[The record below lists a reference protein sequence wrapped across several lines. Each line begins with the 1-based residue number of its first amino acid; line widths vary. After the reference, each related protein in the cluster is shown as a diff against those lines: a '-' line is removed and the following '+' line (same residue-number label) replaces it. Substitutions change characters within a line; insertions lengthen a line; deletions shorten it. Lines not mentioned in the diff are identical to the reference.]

1 MKRKSPPG
9 VMRAGRFGKELLKMA
24 YTKGTGNWKD
34 KWGAATEKGA
44 QRTQQD
50 QAWYQSHKEIAD
62 QARKQLANNGGMSG
76 TQFGRKPSVP
86 KYVGS
91 TSEGGGTSGT
101 SGKDSYSGRPTT
113 TYDPT
118 AQLNAFYA
126 QQQAAAEEA
135 ARRQAEIL
143 QQQYERQKAA
153 EAEARAKQEAAAL
166 AGYNSLLDAAKGS
179 YDSALA
185 LREEGYNKATGDVN
199 SATERAMQ
207 QAYIANQMQ
216 NRNLGQQLAAMG
228 RSGGASEST
237 MLGLANEY
245 GNARGELDLSRN
257 DQLATLAAQL
267 AEGKASDLDA
277 YNQAKAAYDKDY
289 QDRLADLAAASLDRL
304 LNYDN
309 TYTSGLTQIEQNKAQ
324 TLAQIQ
330 AAQNQALME
339 AQQALAEQQAAVLYK
354 TYGADEGGSGGTDA
368 APAAD
373 DTEQQARLSAQAR
386 ARYEAEKDAQAEER
400 LTGIP
405 RGTEMAPKPGFWD
418 RFLTNIDYAMQNQQP
433 QYGLPL

>member
-1 MKRKSPPG
+1 
-9 VMRAGRFGKELLKMA
+9 MA

-34 KWGAATEKGA
+34 KWEAATEKGA

-50 QAWYQSHKEIAD
+50 QAWYQSHKETAK
-62 QARKQLANNGGMSG
+62 QAQTQLANNGGMSG

-86 KYVGS
+86 KYIGS
-91 TSEGGGTSGT
+91 TSEDGSTSGT
-101 SGKDSYSGRPTT
+101 SGTNGNGSYSGRPTT

-185 LREEGYNKATGDVN
+185 LRDEGYNKATGDVN

-354 TYGADEGGSGGTDA
+354 TYGADEGGSGGTSRGGGTDA

>member
-1 MKRKSPPG
+1 
-9 VMRAGRFGKELLKMA
+9 MA

-373 DTEQQARLSAQAR
+373 DTEQQARLAAQAR

>member
-1 MKRKSPPG
+1 MYVQG
-9 VMRAGRFGKELLKMA
+9 I
-24 YTKGTGNWKD
+24 GTGRTPNAQNGKND
-34 KWGAATEKGA
+34 KVLDASSQAGAL
-44 QRTQQD
+44 RVQQD

-86 KYVGS
+86 QYIGS

-101 SGKDSYSGRPTT
+101 SGTSGNGSYSGRPTT

-309 TYTSGLTQIEQNKAQ
+309 TYTSGLTQIEQSKAQ

-339 AQQALAEQQAAVLYK
+339 AQQALAEQQAAALYRA
-354 TYGADEGGSGGTDA
+354 YGGGGTSEGSA
-368 APAAD
+368 TTQPAASNNEQND
-373 DTEQQARLSAQAR
+373 DTAAQIRAAAAAR
-386 ARYEAEKDAQAEER
+386 ARYEAIKDEQAEER
-400 LTGIP
+400 LTGIAQ
-405 RGTEMAPKPGFWD
+405 GTEMAPKNSQNPLLNWSPKSFPG
-418 RFLTNIDYAMQNQQP
+418 LTIQ
-433 QYGLPL
+433 

>member
-1 MKRKSPPG
+1 MYVQG
-9 VMRAGRFGKELLKMA
+9 I
-24 YTKGTGNWKD
+24 GTGRTPNAQNGKND
-34 KWGAATEKGA
+34 KVLDASSQAGAL
-44 QRTQQD
+44 RVQQE
-50 QAWYQSHKEIAD
+50 QAWNLAHKEMAD

-86 KYVGS
+86 QYIGS

-101 SGKDSYSGRPTT
+101 SGTSGNGSYSGRPTT

>member
-1 MKRKSPPG
+1 M
-9 VMRAGRFGKELLKMA
+9 
-24 YTKGTGNWKD
+24 
-34 KWGAATEKGA
+34 
-44 QRTQQD
+44 
-50 QAWYQSHKEIAD
+50 
-62 QARKQLANNGGMSG
+62 
-76 TQFGRKPSVP
+76 
-86 KYVGS
+86 
-91 TSEGGGTSGT
+91 
-101 SGKDSYSGRPTT
+101 
-113 TYDPT
+113 
-118 AQLNAFYA
+118 
-126 QQQAAAEEA
+126 
-135 ARRQAEIL
+135 
-143 QQQYERQKAA
+143 
-153 EAEARAKQEAAAL
+153 
-166 AGYNSLLDAAKGS
+166 
-179 YDSALA
+179 
-185 LREEGYNKATGDVN
+185 REEGYNKATGDVN

-289 QDRLADLAAASLDRL
+289 QNRLADLAAASLDRL

-339 AQQALAEQQAAVLYK
+339 AQQALAEQQAAALAKQYDSGNNTAYVPVDQVLYNYANRMK
-354 TYGADEGGSGGTDA
+354 TVGRDDDFIYKALKADGYDIKDIDNVMA
-368 APAAD
+368 A
-373 DTEQQARLSAQAR
+373 
-386 ARYEAEKDAQAEER
+386 
-400 LTGIP
+400 I
-405 RGTEMAPKPGFWD
+405 GF
-418 RFLTNIDYAMQNQQP
+418 
-433 QYGLPL
+433 

>member
-1 MKRKSPPG
+1 M
-9 VMRAGRFGKELLKMA
+9 
-24 YTKGTGNWKD
+24 
-34 KWGAATEKGA
+34 
-44 QRTQQD
+44 
-50 QAWYQSHKEIAD
+50 
-62 QARKQLANNGGMSG
+62 
-76 TQFGRKPSVP
+76 
-86 KYVGS
+86 
-91 TSEGGGTSGT
+91 
-101 SGKDSYSGRPTT
+101 
-113 TYDPT
+113 
-118 AQLNAFYA
+118 
-126 QQQAAAEEA
+126 
-135 ARRQAEIL
+135 
-143 QQQYERQKAA
+143 
-153 EAEARAKQEAAAL
+153 
-166 AGYNSLLDAAKGS
+166 
-179 YDSALA
+179 
-185 LREEGYNKATGDVN
+185 N

-330 AAQNQALME
+330 AAQNQVLME
-339 AQQALAEQQAAVLYK
+339 AQQALAEQQAAALYRA
-354 TYGADEGGSGGTDA
+354 YGGGGTSEGSA
-368 APAAD
+368 TTQPAASNNGQND
-373 DTEQQARLSAQAR
+373 NTAAQIRAAAAAR
-386 ARYEAEKDAQAEER
+386 ARYEAIKDEQAEER
-400 LTGIP
+400 LTGITQ
-405 RGTEMAPKPGFWD
+405 GMEMAPKNSQNPLLNWSPKSFPG
-418 RFLTNIDYAMQNQQP
+418 LTIQ
-433 QYGLPL
+433 

>member
-1 MKRKSPPG
+1 MYVQG
-9 VMRAGRFGKELLKMA
+9 I
-24 YTKGTGNWKD
+24 GTGRTPNAQNGKKD
-34 KWGAATEKGA
+34 KVLDASSQAGAL
-44 QRTQQD
+44 RVQQD

-86 KYVGS
+86 QYIGS

-101 SGKDSYSGRPTT
+101 SGTSGNGSYSGRPTT

>member
-1 MKRKSPPG
+1 
-9 VMRAGRFGKELLKMA
+9 MA

-34 KWGAATEKGA
+34 KWGTATEKGA

-50 QAWYQSHKEIAD
+50 QAWYQSHKETAK
-62 QARKQLANNGGMSG
+62 QAQTQLANNGGMSG

-86 KYVGS
+86 QYIGS
-91 TSEGGGTSGT
+91 TSESGSTSGT
-101 SGKDSYSGRPTT
+101 SGTNGTNGKGSYSGRPTT

-309 TYTSGLTQIEQNKAQ
+309 TYTSGLTQIEQSKAQ

-330 AAQNQALME
+330 AAQNQALLE
-339 AQQALAEQQAAVLYK
+339 AQQALAEQQAAALYK
-354 TYGADEGGSGGTDA
+354 VYGNDDP

-373 DTEQQARLSAQAR
+373 DPAPTADDPEQRARIQAQAR

-400 LTGIP
+400 LTGVT

-418 RFLTNIDYAMQNQQP
+418 RFLTNVDYAMQNQQP

>member
-1 MKRKSPPG
+1 MYVQG
-9 VMRAGRFGKELLKMA
+9 I
-24 YTKGTGNWKD
+24 GTGRTPNAQNGKKD
-34 KWGAATEKGA
+34 KVLDASSQAGAL
-44 QRTQQD
+44 RVQQD
-50 QAWYQSHKEIAD
+50 QAWYQSHKETAK
-62 QARKQLANNGGMSG
+62 QAQTQLANNGGMSG

-86 KYVGS
+86 QYIGN
-91 TSEGGGTSGT
+91 TSNNNSTSGT

-354 TYGADEGGSGGTDA
+354 TYGADEGGSGGTSRGGGTDA

>member
-1 MKRKSPPG
+1 
-9 VMRAGRFGKELLKMA
+9 MA

-34 KWGAATEKGA
+34 KWGTATEKGA

-50 QAWYQSHKEIAD
+50 QAWYQSHKETAK
-62 QARKQLANNGGMSG
+62 QAQTQLANNGGMSG

-86 KYVGS
+86 QYIGS
-91 TSEGGGTSGT
+91 TSNNSSTSSTSGT
-101 SGKDSYSGRPTT
+101 NGKGSYSGRPTT

-309 TYTSGLTQIEQNKAQ
+309 TYTSGLTQIEQSKAQ

-339 AQQALAEQQAAVLYK
+339 AQQALAEQQAAALYK
-354 TYGADEGGSGGTDA
+354 TYGNDDSVVNGTGADEP
-368 APAAD
+368 APTAD
-373 DTEQQARLSAQAR
+373 DPEQRARIQAQAR

-400 LTGIP
+400 LTGVP
-405 RGTEMAPKPGFWD
+405 RGTEMAPTSFWD
-418 RFLTNIDYAMQNQQP
+418 RFLTNYRYAMQNQQP

>member
-1 MKRKSPPG
+1 MYVQG
-9 VMRAGRFGKELLKMA
+9 I
-24 YTKGTGNWKD
+24 GTGRTPNAQNGKND
-34 KWGAATEKGA
+34 KVLDASSQAGAL
-44 QRTQQD
+44 RVQQE
-50 QAWYQSHKEIAD
+50 QAWNLAHKEMAD

-86 KYVGS
+86 QYIGS
-91 TSEGGGTSGT
+91 TSEGGGTSSTSGT
-101 SGKDSYSGRPTT
+101 SGTSGNGSYSGRPTT

-185 LREEGYNKATGDVN
+185 LRDEGYNKATGDVN

-289 QDRLADLAAASLDRL
+289 QNRLADLAAASLDRL

-309 TYTSGLTQIEQNKAQ
+309 TYTSGLTQIEQSKAQ

-339 AQQALAEQQAAVLYK
+339 AQQALAEQQAAALYMA
-354 TYGADEGGSGGTDA
+354 YGGGGTSEGSLTTQ
-368 APAAD
+368 PAASNN
-373 DTEQQARLSAQAR
+373 EQNDNTAAQIRAAAAAR
-386 ARYEAEKDAQAEER
+386 ARYEAIKDEQAEAR
-400 LTGIP
+400 LTGIAQ
-405 RGTEMAPKPGFWD
+405 GTEMAPKNSQNPLLNWSPKSFPG
-418 RFLTNIDYAMQNQQP
+418 LTIQ
-433 QYGLPL
+433 

>member
-1 MKRKSPPG
+1 MYVQG
-9 VMRAGRFGKELLKMA
+9 I
-24 YTKGTGNWKD
+24 GTGRTPNAQNGKND
-34 KWGAATEKGA
+34 KVLDASSQAGAL
-44 QRTQQD
+44 RVQQD
-50 QAWYQSHKEIAD
+50 QAWYQSHKETAK
-62 QARKQLANNGGMSG
+62 QAQTQLANNGGMSG

-86 KYVGS
+86 QYIGNTSNNNS
-91 TSEGGGTSGT
+91 TSGTSGT
-101 SGKDSYSGRPTT
+101 SGTNDKNSYSGRPTT

>member
-1 MKRKSPPG
+1 
-9 VMRAGRFGKELLKMA
+9 MA

-34 KWGAATEKGA
+34 KWEAATEKGA

-50 QAWYQSHKEIAD
+50 QAWYQSHKETAK
-62 QARKQLANNGGMSG
+62 QAQTQLANNGGMSG

-86 KYVGS
+86 QYIGS

-101 SGKDSYSGRPTT
+101 SGTSGNGSYSGRPTT

>member
-1 MKRKSPPG
+1 
-9 VMRAGRFGKELLKMA
+9 MA

-34 KWGAATEKGA
+34 KWDAATEKGA

-86 KYVGS
+86 QYIGS

-101 SGKDSYSGRPTT
+101 SGTSGNGSYSGRPTT

-153 EAEARAKQEAAAL
+153 EAEARAKQKAAAL

-309 TYTSGLTQIEQNKAQ
+309 TYTSGLTQIEQSKAQ

>member
-1 MKRKSPPG
+1 MYVQG
-9 VMRAGRFGKELLKMA
+9 I
-24 YTKGTGNWKD
+24 GTGRTPNAQNGKKD
-34 KWGAATEKGA
+34 KVLDASSQAGAL
-44 QRTQQD
+44 RVQQD
-50 QAWYQSHKEIAD
+50 QAWYQSHKETAK
-62 QARKQLANNGGMSG
+62 QAQTQLANNGGMSG

-86 KYVGS
+86 QYIGS

-101 SGKDSYSGRPTT
+101 SGTNGKNSYSGRPTT

-245 GNARGELDLSRN
+245 GNARGELDRSRN

-309 TYTSGLTQIEQNKAQ
+309 TYTSGLTQIEQSKAQ

-330 AAQNQALME
+330 AAQNQALIE
-339 AQQALAEQQAAVLYK
+339 AQQALAEQQAAALYK
-354 TYGADEGGSGGTDA
+354 TYGNDEGGSGGTSGDGGADA
-368 APAAD
+368 APAVD

-400 LTGIP
+400 LTGVP
-405 RGTEMAPKPGFWD
+405 RGTEMAPTSFWN
-418 RFLTNIDYAMQNQQP
+418 RFLTNYRYAMQNQQP

>member
-1 MKRKSPPG
+1 MYVQG
-9 VMRAGRFGKELLKMA
+9 I
-24 YTKGTGNWKD
+24 GTGRTPNAQNGKND
-34 KWGAATEKGA
+34 KVLDASSQAGAL
-44 QRTQQD
+44 RVQQD
-50 QAWYQSHKEIAD
+50 QAWYQSHKETAK
-62 QARKQLANNGGMSG
+62 QAQTQLANNGGMSG

-86 KYVGS
+86 QYIGNTSNNNS
-91 TSEGGGTSGT
+91 TSGTSGT
-101 SGKDSYSGRPTT
+101 SGTNGKNSYSGRPTT

-185 LREEGYNKATGDVN
+185 LRDEGYNKATGDVN

-309 TYTSGLTQIEQNKAQ
+309 TYTSGLTQIEQSKAQ

-330 AAQNQALME
+330 AAQNQALIE
-339 AQQALAEQQAAVLYK
+339 AQQALAEQQAAALYK
-354 TYGADEGGSGGTDA
+354 TYGNDEGGSGGTSGDGGADA
-368 APAAD
+368 APAVD

-400 LTGIP
+400 LTGVP
-405 RGTEMAPKPGFWD
+405 RGTEMAPTSFWN
-418 RFLTNIDYAMQNQQP
+418 RFLTNYRYAMQNQQP

>member
-1 MKRKSPPG
+1 MYVQG
-9 VMRAGRFGKELLKMA
+9 I
-24 YTKGTGNWKD
+24 GTGRTPNAQNGKND
-34 KWGAATEKGA
+34 KVLDASSQAGAL
-44 QRTQQD
+44 RVQQD

-86 KYVGS
+86 QYIGS

-101 SGKDSYSGRPTT
+101 SGTSGNGSYSGRPTT

>member
-1 MKRKSPPG
+1 EKRNKYNTGPPG

-62 QARKQLANNGGMSG
+62 QARKQLANNGGM
-76 TQFGRKPSVP
+76 
-86 KYVGS
+86 
-91 TSEGGGTSGT
+91 SGT

-245 GNARGELDLSRN
+245 GNARGELDRSRN

-277 YNQAKAAYDKDY
+277 YNQAKAAMT
-289 QDRLADLAAASLDRL
+289 RTIR
-304 LNYDN
+304 
-309 TYTSGLTQIEQNKAQ
+309 TGLQ
-324 TLAQIQ
+324 TL
-330 AAQNQALME
+330 
-339 AQQALAEQQAAVLYK
+339 
-354 TYGADEGGSGGTDA
+354 
-368 APAAD
+368 P
-373 DTEQQARLSAQAR
+373 RR
-386 ARYEAEKDAQAEER
+386 A
-400 LTGIP
+400 
-405 RGTEMAPKPGFWD
+405 
-418 RFLTNIDYAMQNQQP
+418 
-433 QYGLPL
+433 

>member
-1 MKRKSPPG
+1 MYVQG
-9 VMRAGRFGKELLKMA
+9 I
-24 YTKGTGNWKD
+24 GTGRTPNAQNGKND
-34 KWGAATEKGA
+34 KVLDASSQAGAL
-44 QRTQQD
+44 RVQQE
-50 QAWYQSHKEIAD
+50 QAWNLAHKEMAD

-86 KYVGS
+86 QYIGS

-101 SGKDSYSGRPTT
+101 SGTSGNGSYSGRPTT

-216 NRNLGQQLAAMG
+216 NRSLGQQLAAMG

>member
-1 MKRKSPPG
+1 MYVQG
-9 VMRAGRFGKELLKMA
+9 I
-24 YTKGTGNWKD
+24 GTGRTPNAQNGKND
-34 KWGAATEKGA
+34 KVLDASSQAGAL
-44 QRTQQD
+44 RVQQD
-50 QAWYQSHKEIAD
+50 QAWYQSHKETAK
-62 QARKQLANNGGMSG
+62 QAQTQLANNGGMSG

-86 KYVGS
+86 QYIGN
-91 TSEGGGTSGT
+91 TSNNNSTSGT
-101 SGKDSYSGRPTT
+101 SGTNDKNSYSGRPTT

-185 LREEGYNKATGDVN
+185 LRDEGYNKATGDVN

-309 TYTSGLTQIEQNKAQ
+309 TYTSGLTQIEQSKAQ

-339 AQQALAEQQAAVLYK
+339 AQQALAEQQAAALYK
-354 TYGADEGGSGGTDA
+354 TYGNDEGGGGGADA

-400 LTGIP
+400 LTGVP
-405 RGTEMAPKPGFWD
+405 RGTEMAPTSFWN
-418 RFLTNIDYAMQNQQP
+418 RFLTNYRYAMQNQQP

>member
-1 MKRKSPPG
+1 MYVQG
-9 VMRAGRFGKELLKMA
+9 I
-24 YTKGTGNWKD
+24 GTGRTPNAQNGKKD
-34 KWGAATEKGA
+34 KVLDASSQAGAL
-44 QRTQQD
+44 RVQQD
-50 QAWYQSHKEIAD
+50 QAWYQSHKETAK
-62 QARKQLANNGGMSG
+62 QAQTQLANNGGMSG

-86 KYVGS
+86 QYIGNTSNNNS
-91 TSEGGGTSGT
+91 TSGTSGT

-277 YNQAKAAYDKDY
+277 YNQTKAAYDKDY

-309 TYTSGLTQIEQNKAQ
+309 TYTSGLTQIEQSKAQ

-339 AQQALAEQQAAVLYK
+339 AQQALAEQQAAALYK
-354 TYGADEGGSGGTDA
+354 TYGNDEGGGGGADA

-400 LTGIP
+400 LTGVP
-405 RGTEMAPKPGFWD
+405 RGTEMAPTSFWN
-418 RFLTNIDYAMQNQQP
+418 RFLTNYRYAMQNQQP

>member
-1 MKRKSPPG
+1 
-9 VMRAGRFGKELLKMA
+9 
-24 YTKGTGNWKD
+24 
-34 KWGAATEKGA
+34 
-44 QRTQQD
+44 
-50 QAWYQSHKEIAD
+50 
-62 QARKQLANNGGMSG
+62 
-76 TQFGRKPSVP
+76 
-86 KYVGS
+86 
-91 TSEGGGTSGT
+91 
-101 SGKDSYSGRPTT
+101 
-113 TYDPT
+113 
-118 AQLNAFYA
+118 
-126 QQQAAAEEA
+126 
-135 ARRQAEIL
+135 
-143 QQQYERQKAA
+143 
-153 EAEARAKQEAAAL
+153 
-166 AGYNSLLDAAKGS
+166 
-179 YDSALA
+179 
-185 LREEGYNKATGDVN
+185 
-199 SATERAMQ
+199 
-207 QAYIANQMQ
+207 MQ

-304 LNYDN
+304 PNYDN

>member
-1 MKRKSPPG
+1 
-9 VMRAGRFGKELLKMA
+9 MA

-34 KWGAATEKGA
+34 KWDAATEKGA

-86 KYVGS
+86 QYIGS

-101 SGKDSYSGRPTT
+101 SGTSGNGSYSGRPTT

-237 MLGLANEY
+237 IANRT
-245 GNARGELDLSRN
+245 AC
-257 DQLATLAAQL
+257 
-267 AEGKASDLDA
+267 
-277 YNQAKAAYDKDY
+277 
-289 QDRLADLAAASLDRL
+289 
-304 LNYDN
+304 
-309 TYTSGLTQIEQNKAQ
+309 
-324 TLAQIQ
+324 
-330 AAQNQALME
+330 
-339 AQQALAEQQAAVLYK
+339 
-354 TYGADEGGSGGTDA
+354 
-368 APAAD
+368 
-373 DTEQQARLSAQAR
+373 
-386 ARYEAEKDAQAEER
+386 
-400 LTGIP
+400 
-405 RGTEMAPKPGFWD
+405 
-418 RFLTNIDYAMQNQQP
+418 
-433 QYGLPL
+433 

>member
-1 MKRKSPPG
+1 MYVQG
-9 VMRAGRFGKELLKMA
+9 I
-24 YTKGTGNWKD
+24 GTGRTPNAQNGKND
-34 KWGAATEKGA
+34 KVLDASSQAGAL
-44 QRTQQD
+44 RVQQD
-50 QAWYQSHKEIAD
+50 QAWYQSHKETAK
-62 QARKQLANNGGMSG
+62 QAQTQLANNGGMSG

-86 KYVGS
+86 QYIGN
-91 TSEGGGTSGT
+91 TSNNNSTSGT
-101 SGKDSYSGRPTT
+101 SGTNGKNSYSGRPTT

-185 LREEGYNKATGDVN
+185 LRDEGYNKATGDVN

-309 TYTSGLTQIEQNKAQ
+309 TYTSGLTQIEQSKAQ

-339 AQQALAEQQAAVLYK
+339 AQQALAEQQAAALYK
-354 TYGADEGGSGGTDA
+354 TYGNDEGGSGGTSGDGGADA
-368 APAAD
+368 APAVD

-400 LTGIP
+400 LTGVP
-405 RGTEMAPKPGFWD
+405 RGTEMAPTSFWN
-418 RFLTNIDYAMQNQQP
+418 RFLTNYRYAMQNQQP